1 LLTPIRI
8 GSTVSVAALRT
19 ITVNSSACW
28 IAAASWSRICAAE
41 SSTTKSNIEAT
52 TKAFEVL
59 SKTAKEVATEIAEY
73 SKTSYENGSKA
84 AEKLFGVKSLDKAIE
99 VQSEYA
105 KSMFEDFT
113 ARTTKIGQLYAD
125 LGKEVFKPFAAN
137 MSKAAAAK

>member
-1 LLTPIRI
+1 LHNLLPDIEDADCTSASKPL
-8 GSTVSVAALRT
+8 LR
-19 ITVNSSACW
+19 
-28 IAAASWSRICAAE
+28 
-41 SSTTKSNIEAT
+41 
-52 TKAFEVL
+52 
-59 SKTAKEVATEIAEY
+59 AEY
-73 SKTSYENGSKA
+73 SKTSYESGSKA
-84 AEKLFGVKSLDKAIE
+84 LEKLFGVKSLDKAIE